1 ADLEPFALDGLH
13 EVQVLA
19 ALHLAQHD
27 IADPD
32 PGVVHRRHG
41 ANLARRDAPR
51 HGSAA
56 RAELNRFPPLQ
67 ALDVAIPPA
76 HRSSSPLGPLVA
88 PEGRRVEPRRQAEA
102 RDERSLAPRLPCYAC
117 AGAPVGAW
125 RMRKLIGVILIGLLV
140 QACSLTRRSDAES
153 ALFTALFDV

>member
-1 ADLEPFALDGLH
+1 RPAPVTMATWPSSSLFVLISLVLDPGANPENCAWAHPAVDEAAVVADLEPFALDGLH

-32 PGVVHRRHG
+32 PGVVHRRPG
-41 ANLARRDAPR
+41 ATRARRAAPR

-56 RAELNRFPPLQ
+56 RSELNRFPPLQ
-67 ALDVAIPPA
+67 ALDVAIRPA
-76 HRSSSPLGPLVA
+76 HRSSSPLGATLA

-102 RDERSLAPRLPCYAC
+102 R
-117 AGAPVGAW
+117 
-125 RMRKLIGVILIGLLV
+125 
-140 QACSLTRRSDAES
+140 
-153 ALFTALFDV
+153 